1 MEINHSHKSAGVI
14 ENRGAGWK
22 IIILLFTLIFIFIFS
37 FALGRYP
44 VPPGQLLEV
53 LASQIITMEPTW
65 NVTVE
70 TVIFQVRLPRIL
82 AAILV
87 GAALSTA
94 GAAYQG
100 MFKNPLVS
108 PDILGAS
115 AGAGFG
121 AALGIYFSFSMVG
134 IQLMAFVGGLL
145 AVGLTYGIS
154 IRIRHDPML
163 ALVLSGVMIGSLFT
177 AAISCIKYIADPYDK
192 LPAITFWLMGSL
204 ASITSRDVYMVL
216 IPIILGGLLLYLLRW
231 RLNVLAMGEEEAQVL
246 GINTRAMKTIVII
259 CCTLMTAASV
269 SISGLIGWVGLVI
282 PHLARMIVGP
292 NYQVLLPA
300 SILLGGAYLLLV
312 DDLARLIASME
323 IPLGILTALIGVPF
337 FLYLLLNSKWGWK

>member
-1 MEINHSHKSAGVI
+1 MKTVNSHIIASMRD
-14 ENRGAGWK
+14 RGAGWK
-22 IIILLFTLIFIFIFS
+22 IIILLFMLIFIFILS

-53 LASQIITMEPTW
+53 LISRIIPLEPTW
-65 NVTVE
+65 NATVE

-115 AGAGFG
+115 AGSGFG

-154 IRIRHDPML
+154 LRIRHDPML

-216 IPIILGGLLLYLLRW
+216 IPIMLGGLLLYLLRW
-231 RLNVLAMGEEEAQVL
+231 RLNVLAMGEEEARVL

>member
-1 MEINHSHKSAGVI
+1 VEINHSHKSAGVI